1 MTSIKTV
8 NLLVD
13 ENEEV
18 MLVNCKIINNYLL
31 FSFGTFDREIGQQE
45 KTLIEPPDGTKNQE
59 RIQVSV
65 TLDPLWLNTEQSAKR
80 NQKVKINGEVKRVR
94 ESEIQ

>member
-1 MTSIKTV
+1 MTSIKI
-8 NLLVD
+8 LVD
-13 ENEEV
+13 ESQEV
-18 MLVNCKIINNYLL
+18 MLVNSRIINNYLL
-31 FSFGTFDREIGQQE
+31 FSLGTFDREISQQE

-80 NQKVKINGEVKRVR
+80 NQKVKINGEVKRIR
-94 ESEIQ
+94 

>member
-1 MTSIKTV
+1 MTSIKV

-18 MLVNCKIINNYLL
+18 MLVNCKIINNYLW
-31 FSFGTFDREIGQQE
+31 FSLGTFDREISQQE
-45 KTLIEPPDGTKNQE
+45 KILIEPPDGTKDQE

-65 TLDPLWLNTEQSAKR
+65 TLDPLWLNTQQSAKR
-80 NQKVKINGEVKRVR
+80 NQKVKINGEVKRIR
-94 ESEIQ
+94 KSEIQ

>member
-1 MTSIKTV
+1 MTSIKV

-31 FSFGTFDREIGQQE
+31 FSLGTFDREISQQE
-45 KTLIEPPDGTKNQE
+45 KTLIEPLDGTKNQE

-80 NQKVKINGEVKRVR
+80 NQKVKINGKVKRVR
-94 ESEIQ
+94 ETEI

>member
-1 MTSIKTV
+1 MTSIKTI

-31 FSFGTFDREIGQQE
+31 FSLGTFDREINQQE
-45 KTLIEPPDGTKNQE
+45 KTLIEPPDGTKDQE

-65 TLDPLWLNTEQSAKR
+65 TLDPLWLNTQQSAKR
-80 NQKVKINGEVKRVR
+80 NQKVKINGEVKRIR
-94 ESEIQ
+94 

>member
-1 MTSIKTV
+1 MTSIKI
-8 NLLVD
+8 LVD
-13 ENEEV
+13 ENQEV

-31 FSFGTFDREIGQQE
+31 FSLGTFDREISQQE
-45 KTLIEPPDGTKNQE
+45 KILIEPPDGTKDQE

-80 NQKVKINGEVKRVR
+80 KQKVKINGEVKRIR
-94 ESEIQ
+94 QAKI

>member
-1 MTSIKTV
+1 MTSIKV

-31 FSFGTFDREIGQQE
+31 FSLGTFDREISQQE

-80 NQKVKINGEVKRVR
+80 NQKVKINGEVKRIR
-94 ESEIQ
+94 KIEIQ

>member
-1 MTSIKTV
+1 MTSIKV

-18 MLVNCKIINNYLL
+18 MLVNCKIINNYLW
-31 FSFGTFDREIGQQE
+31 FSLGTFDREINQQE
-45 KTLIEPPDGTKNQE
+45 RILIEPPDGTKDQE

-65 TLDPLWLNTEQSAKR
+65 TLDPLWLNTQQSAKR
-80 NQKVKINGEVKRVR
+80 NQKVKINGEVKRIR
-94 ESEIQ
+94 QAEIQ

>member
-1 MTSIKTV
+1 MTSIKI
-8 NLLVD
+8 LVD
-13 ENEEV
+13 ENQEV

-31 FSFGTFDREIGQQE
+31 FSLGTFDREISQQE
-45 KTLIEPPDGTKNQE
+45 KILIEPPDGTKNQE

-80 NQKVKINGEVKRVR
+80 KQKVKINGEVKRIR
-94 ESEIQ
+94 QAKI

>member
-1 MTSIKTV
+1 MTSIKI

-31 FSFGTFDREIGQQE
+31 FSLGTFDREISQQE
-45 KTLIEPPDGTKNQE
+45 KILIEPPDGTKNQE

-65 TLDPLWLNTEQSAKR
+65 TLDPLWLNTQQSAKR
-80 NQKVKINGEVKRVR
+80 NQKVKINGKVNRIKQA
-94 ESEIQ
+94 EI

>member
-31 FSFGTFDREIGQQE
+31 FSFGTFDREIDQQE
-45 KTLIEPPDGTKNQE
+45 KTLIEPPDGTKKE

-94 ESEIQ
+94 KSEVQ

>member
-1 MTSIKTV
+1 MTSIKV

-31 FSFGTFDREIGQQE
+31 FSLGTFDREISQQE
-45 KTLIEPPDGTKNQE
+45 KILIEPPDGTKDQE

-80 NQKVKINGEVKRVR
+80 NQRVKINGEVKRIR
-94 ESEIQ
+94 KSEIQ